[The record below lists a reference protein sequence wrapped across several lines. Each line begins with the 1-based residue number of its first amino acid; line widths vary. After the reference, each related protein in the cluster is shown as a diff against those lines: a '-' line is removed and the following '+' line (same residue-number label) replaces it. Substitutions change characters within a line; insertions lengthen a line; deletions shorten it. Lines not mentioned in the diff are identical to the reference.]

1 MSDSRLAPAYPSPE
15 HAAAAAAV
23 VDFFRD
29 SGAAEAV
36 LLTNSCA
43 RGRASRDSCLDMA
56 VLLTPATLAARGAA
70 LEMRWQGYQAGAPVF
85 RELEAVGAFSALHLN
100 MIDGLFSPAER
111 DETGGPDGFEL
122 EVGNFLAYSMPL
134 WKRGE
139 LLAMLRR
146 HWLPYYDDSLRRE
159 RLAMA
164 RRYCLD
170 DLHHIP
176 LYVDR
181 GLHFQSFQRLWDALR
196 GFLQA
201 LFISRRTYP
210 IAYDKWIREQLVEIL
225 GEPELYGRLVGLI
238 ELERLESRELVG
250 KAWQLE
256 QLLER
261 YAPAEEAAV
270 DRVDASETPARLAGS
285 SLRADDPERDGDDEG

>member
-1 MSDSRLAPAYPSPE
+1 MTPSTDTPSMRLPAAYPSPE
-15 HAAAAAAV
+15 HAAAAEEVLA
-23 VDFFRD
+23 FFRD

-56 VLLTPATLAARGAA
+56 VLLTPATLASRGPA
-70 LEMRWQGYQAGAPVF
+70 LEARWQGYHDGAPAF
-85 RELEAVGAFSALHLN
+85 RDLEAVGAFSELHLDI
-100 MIDGLFSPAER
+100 IDGLFAPGKR
-111 DETGGPDGFEL
+111 DWTGGPDSFEL
-122 EVGNFLAYSMPL
+122 EIGNFLVYGQSL
-134 WKRGE
+134 WERGE
-139 LLAMLRR
+139 SLEMLRR

-159 RLAMA
+159 RLAQA
-164 RRYCLD
+164 RRFCLN
-170 DLHHIP
+170 DLRHIP

-181 GLHFQSFQRLWDALR
+181 GLYFQSFQRLWDALR

-201 LFISRRTYP
+201 LFIARRVYP

-225 GEPELYGRLVGLI
+225 GEPELYGRLVGLLEI
-238 ELERLESRELVG
+238 ERLEGRDLIG

-261 YAPAEEAAV
+261 YAPAENGGGPAASGAEQDMAEA
-270 DRVDASETPARLAGS
+270 
-285 SLRADDPERDGDDEG
+285 